1 MSMARKKI
9 DAEKNNE
16 KNDGDKQ
23 KDKSVQSNSQLQS
36 RLRKS
41 TWQMTTMSL
50 PITHWNQISN

>member
-16 KNDGDKQ
+16 KNDGDKH